1 MINKYKKDNRVSFTF
16 DEYILE
22 GNILVIDDVNEQ
34 CEEISYDIFV
44 EENNYPVEYPCLF
57 KGILESQI
65 IYVQEWNEKGV

>member
-1 MINKYKKDNRVSFTF
+1 MANKYKKEDKVSFTF
-16 DEYILE
+16 DKYILN

-44 EENNYPVEYPCLF
+44 EEGDYPVEYPCLF

-65 IYVQEWNEKGV
+65 IYVQE

>member
-1 MINKYKKDNRVSFTF
+1 MINKYKKNDRASFTF

-44 EENNYPVEYPCLF
+44 EEGDYLVEYLCLF
-57 KGILESQI
+57 KGVLESQI
-65 IYVQEWNEKGV
+65 IYVQERT